1 MIRPNIRKLI
11 FVISAFFAVWLGLRY
26 LLPVSLPF
34 LLGGGLALGAEPLV
48 RFLCDKLKLRRGVA
62 AGIGVSI
69 AFALLVLAL
78 MLLGALAVKQI
89 KNLSSVLPQAQ
100 QMIQTSLVSTQDLL
114 LSLSQRMPENISLFL
129 TQTVTDLFSGSAA
142 LLSKVTDKLLALATG
157 FLGRIP
163 NGALGFGTGIVS
175 SYMISAK
182 LPKIKLWLLRR
193 IPRQRRRALLETWT
207 RIKKTAASWL
217 MAQCKLM
224 GVTFVLL
231 LLGLVLLKIPYALLW
246 ALGICLVDALPVL
259 GTGTVLI
266 PWSLVLFL
274 QEDAPRAIGLL
285 GLYATISLIRSALEP
300 KFLGR
305 HLGLDP
311 LVTLIALYAG
321 YKLWG
326 IAGMLFAPLLTVTA
340 MQLVSETR

>member
-1 MIRPNIRKLI
+1 MRLGTKKFLSILGVFCAVWLCVRLLLPLFSPFLLGLALALAAEPVVHLLCRTHVPRPVSAGIG
-11 FVISAFFAVWLGLRY
+11 VISAFVLLAMVLLILCAFVVRQLGL
-26 LLPVSLPF
+26 LAGVLPNLEQTARSGIGLVRSWLMQLAANLPQSVQ
-34 LLGGGLALGAEPLV
+34 PLV
-48 RFLCDKLKLRRGVA
+48 RDNA
-62 AGIGVSI
+62 
-69 AFALLVLAL
+69 
-78 MLLGALAVKQI
+78 
-89 KNLSSVLPQAQ
+89 
-100 QMIQTSLVSTQDLL
+100 T
-114 LSLSQRMPENISLFL
+114 
-129 TQTVTDLFSGSAA
+129 A
-142 LLSKVTDKLLALATG
+142 LLSDGASLVARVSGYLLGLAGSILSHVPDSALS
-157 FLGRIP
+157 LGTAVIS
-163 NGALGFGTGIVS
+163 GC
-175 SYMISAK
+175 MISAK

-193 IPRQRRRALLETWT
+193 IPRQRRRALLETWK

-246 ALGICLVDALPVL
+246 ALGICLVDALPAL